1 MGNLVMNTMFK
12 KILLCNRARLGLLRK
27 KIFLNNI
34 LEVQNSTR
42 QEKGW
47 WESEAASLTCY
58 KIDAW
63 TTSHYQN
70 STAFHPQPQGF
81 AIVDFHETTH
91 PSTLFFLPQDLG
103 QEKEKESQVLGF
115 RKAKKT
121 RKGKGKWNLHYFVF
135 CNSEEEM
142 NNL

>member
-1 MGNLVMNTMFK
+1 MSIAEVFEVNLKDEEFRSEMLYSSMNWKCGMGNLVMNTMFK

-63 TTSHYQN
+63 TTSHY
-70 STAFHPQPQGF
+70 
-81 AIVDFHETTH
+81 
-91 PSTLFFLPQDLG
+91 
-103 QEKEKESQVLGF
+103 
-115 RKAKKT
+115 
-121 RKGKGKWNLHYFVF
+121 
-135 CNSEEEM
+135 
-142 NNL
+142 